1 MCNKNIVR
9 DITNWV
15 LLKYAFRVYISKP
28 FKKFFFGEKLSSLKK
43 LRKEKSLKKGGNTFL
58 ILLDNITCFIL
69 Y

>member
-28 FKKFFFGEKLSSLKK
+28 FKKKNGEKLSSLKK
-43 LRKEKSLKKGGNTFL
+43 LRKEKSLRNGRNTFL
-58 ILLDNITCFIL
+58 KSIG
-69 Y
+69 